1 MAASASSFLLLVSS
15 GAHHECSSCRVMMVC
30 LPVATINGTQHS
42 GCRRRCVHVTLATTS
57 IRRVTGIHLPVVRL
71 WPHAWTSTI
80 NQHLLQSPAQTKHPR
95 YSTPTRPC
103 VFFGLRIYHHVLF
116 FPLCLFVSCHVLRP
130 CPTPSSY
137 LTRLPECTGTEGREF
152 YRGVKF
158 YFRPL

>member
-1 MAASASSFLLLVSS
+1 MFTCRNDQRYAAQRLPSSMRTCYFGYS
-15 GAHHECSSCRVMMVC
+15 
-30 LPVATINGTQHS
+30 
-42 GCRRRCVHVTLATTS
+42 S
-57 IRRVTGIHLPVVRL
+57 IRRVTGISFTGSVSALPVSHLPVVRL

-137 LTRLPECTGTEGREF
+137 FTRLPECTGTEGREF
-152 YRGVKF
+152 YKSDEDSRGEIQ
-158 YFRPL
+158 RPVLE